1 MQKIFIALL
10 AAAMLQMASPVA
22 PVQAASL
29 EQRLGDFVAQNPNLL
44 QQAIELKQDLAQ
56 GNKNAAMN
64 KVVAAVLANNNSEVV
79 SLLAGG
85 NLRDTVEGKVRQE
98 VESKVRQEVEKRVG
112 DKLIPYQSQIA
123 AVAQLLNWKA
133 PLTPSTVVNSDS
145 LADAPDNYK
154 QVVDMTAT
162 AYAPGSEDNGKW
174 GDLTYMGGTVKKGVV
189 AVDPSVIP
197 MGTRVWVEGYG
208 EAIAEDQGSAIK
220 GNRIDLAFNTRPEAL
235 EYGIQK
241 VKVYV
246 LK

>member
-10 AAAMLQMASPVA
+10 AAAMLQIASPVA

-44 QQAIELKQDLAQ
+44 QQAMEVKQDFDQ
-56 GNKNAAMN
+56 GNKDAAMN
-64 KVVAAVLANNNSEVV
+64 KVVAAVLANNNSEIV

-85 NLRDTVEGKVRQE
+85 NLRDTVEASVREGVTSKVQQE
-98 VESKVRQEVEKRVG
+98 VQKRVG
-112 DKLIPYQSQIA
+112 DKLIPYQSQIT

-133 PLTPSTVVNSDS
+133 PLTPPAVANSDS
-145 LADAPDNYK
+145 LADAPENYK

-189 AVDPSVIP
+189 AVDPKVIP
-197 MGTRVWVEGYG
+197 MGSRVWVEGYG
-208 EAIAEDQGSAIK
+208 EAVAEDQGSAIK

-235 EYGIQK
+235 DYGIQK